1 MQNAS
6 VTFRIARVVN
16 DSTSQSAL
24 DDLVVALADLYL
36 DTEVRDGLPKL
47 AERMASSGMSAT
59 ELELLWRKQVT
70 PSVHW
75 NLKSTAGEWAGFDRT
90 WLLREVARRAD
101 RPGLVSVPIVGAL
114 VHRFRAFGAEREF
127 RVALALATR
136 LTRMPPVPTEQRA
149 RRVAMWEA
157 LAHVYFGVD
166 SAPRQPGAERRSTE
180 RLARNYADRLVRK
193 HGLGAGELLEEFHAI
208 CDLFAEVLSGEQ
220 LKYLADSQVGAWLDS
235 LGDPKS

>member
-1 MQNAS
+1 M
-6 VTFRIARVVN
+6 
-16 DSTSQSAL
+16 

-47 AERMASSGMSAT
+47 AERMASSGLSAT

-75 NLKSTAGEWAGFDRT
+75 NLKTTAGEWAGFDRA
-90 WLLREVARRAD
+90 WLLREVARRAE

-127 RVALALATR
+127 RVALALAMR
-136 LTRMPPVPTEQRA
+136 LTRVPEEQRA

-166 SAPRQPGAERRSTE
+166 SAPRQPGAERRSAE

-208 CDLFAEVLSGEQ
+208 CDLLAEVLSGEQ

-235 LGDPKS
+235 LGEPKS

>member
-1 MQNAS
+1 MTRPA
-6 VTFRIARVVN
+6 F
-16 DSTSQSAL
+16 

-47 AERMASSGMSAT
+47 AERMASSGLSPA

-75 NLKSTAGEWAGFDRT
+75 NLKTTTGEWAGFDRT

-101 RPGLVSVPIVGAL
+101 RPGLASLPIVGAL

-127 RVALALATR
+127 RVALALAMR
-136 LTRMPPVPTEQRA
+136 LAHMPEPQRT

-166 SAPRQPGAERRSTE
+166 SAPRQPGAERRSAE

-193 HGLGAGELLEEFHAI
+193 HGFGAAELLEEFRAI
-208 CDLFAEVLSGEQ
+208 CDLLAEVLSGEQ

-235 LGDPKS
+235 LGEPKS

>member
-1 MQNAS
+1 
-6 VTFRIARVVN
+6 
-16 DSTSQSAL
+16 
-24 DDLVVALADLYL
+24 
-36 DTEVRDGLPKL
+36 
-47 AERMASSGMSAT
+47 
-59 ELELLWRKQVT
+59 
-70 PSVHW
+70 
-75 NLKSTAGEWAGFDRT
+75 
-90 WLLREVARRAD
+90 VARRAD

-127 RVALALATR
+127 RVALALAMR

-166 SAPRQPGAERRSTE
+166 SAPRQPGAERRSAE